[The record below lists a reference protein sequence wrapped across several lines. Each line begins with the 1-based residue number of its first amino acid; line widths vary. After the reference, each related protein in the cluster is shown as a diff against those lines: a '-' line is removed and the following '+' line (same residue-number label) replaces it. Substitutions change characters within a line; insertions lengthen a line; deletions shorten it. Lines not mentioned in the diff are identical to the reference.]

1 VGRHS
6 VFFSPEN
13 QVRGKLAAGANI
25 HQEADPVG
33 AYKDEGIRLN
43 RRQALRVFGVGVTA
57 GGGIF
62 ALAGCRKAPRQAAA
76 PNPAA
81 AGGLCQFKVP
91 VDEAARQMQR
101 MVQYKEK
108 SDQPGK
114 VCSNCS
120 QFIPAKYGDGGGCK
134 LFDGGVSPGG
144 VCLSYAP
151 VGAPGKAG

>member
-1 VGRHS
+1 VG
-6 VFFSPEN
+6 V
-13 QVRGKLAAGANI
+13 
-25 HQEADPVG
+25 
-33 AYKDEGIRLN
+33 YKDEGIRLN

-57 GGGIF
+57 VGGIF
-62 ALAGCRKAPRQAAA
+62 ALAGCRKAPGPAAA
-76 PNPAA
+76 PAPTPAA
-81 AGGLCQFKVP
+81 GLCQSKVA

-114 VCSNCS
+114 ACSNCS
-120 QFIPAKYGDGGGCK
+120 QFIPGKYGDCGGCK